1 MDPVIPLSSPW
12 FDSIQPQLYSSAKN
26 FYGKPVIHTRLE
38 SGDVMY
44 VPSENAISS
53 YAIEDSLTVSRMFLS
68 NTSMDSFF
76 FLNDQEDYSSI
87 SDDDQFHEFFTKMG
101 KDEEIVFQKAIK
113 LKQSW
118 KEEERTHMENF
129 PFKFM

>member
-1 MDPVIPLSSPW
+1 
-12 FDSIQPQLYSSAKN
+12 
-26 FYGKPVIHTRLE
+26 
-38 SGDVMY
+38 MY

-101 KDEEIVFQKAIK
+101 KDEEIVFQKAIR

-118 KEEERTHMENF
+118 KEQERTHMENF

>member
-12 FDSIQPQLYSSAKN
+12 FDSIQPQLYSSTKN

-53 YAIEDSLTVSRMFLS
+53 YAIEDSMTVSRMFLS

-76 FLNDQEDYSSI
+76 FLNNDKEDYSII
-87 SDDDQFHEFFTKMG
+87 SDNDQFHKFFTKMG
-101 KDEEIVFQKAIK
+101 KNEEIVFQKAIR
-113 LKQSW
+113 LKQLW

-129 PFKFM
+129 SF